1 MRRALIALAA
11 ASIWAGPAADRV
23 LAAPAPRS
31 PDQRQTLID
40 LAYVLG
46 EVHAL
51 RAACQGAE
59 DQAWRSRMS
68 RMLEIEQP
76 DAAFRRRLVDTF
88 NTGFAVRQA
97 DTPTCR
103 PDTAAQERAAAV
115 RGRALAQRL
124 AAP

>member
-1 MRRALIALAA
+1 MRRLAA
-11 ASIWAGPAADRV
+11 TLALLLATPA

-31 PDQRQTLID
+31 PDQRQTLLD

-51 RAACQGAE
+51 RGACQGPE
-59 DQAWRSRMS
+59 DQAWRSRMT
-68 RMLEIEQP
+68 RMLEVEQP
-76 DAAFRRRLVDTF
+76 DVAFRRRLIDNF
-88 NTGFAVRQA
+88 NTGFAARRAQ
-97 DTPTCR
+97 TPVCR
-103 PDTAAQERAAAV
+103 PETPGQERAAAV